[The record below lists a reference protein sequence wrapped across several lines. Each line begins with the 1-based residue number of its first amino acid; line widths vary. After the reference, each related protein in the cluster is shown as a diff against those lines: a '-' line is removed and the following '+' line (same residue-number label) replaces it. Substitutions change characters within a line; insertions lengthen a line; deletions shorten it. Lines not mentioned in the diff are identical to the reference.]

1 MWDNS
6 HLLTNHYRYS
16 LNQAHDRDFTVILSF
31 STIFDKKIIFVLHK
45 LRCLC
50 YFCSYNSGVNC
61 LFALMFCLITCEKII
76 FNATSLITL
85 YISFYQNVF
94 VNVLNLVWCE
104 LKLHNFFIKKF
115 NLIHI
120 HTNTHTQ
127 IHRYVHRCVKRNI
140 QGQMNR

>member
-1 MWDNS
+1 MWGNS
-6 HLLTNHYRYS
+6 HLLTNHYRYL

-76 FNATSLITL
+76 FNDISDNIIHLILPKRFCKRSKSGVMRAKTSQF
-85 YISFYQNVF
+85 FY
-94 VNVLNLVWCE
+94 
-104 LKLHNFFIKKF
+104 KKVQP
-115 NLIHI
+115 NSHTHKYP
-120 HTNTHTQ
+120 HTNT
-127 IHRYVHRCVKRNI
+127 
-140 QGQMNR
+140 